1 MVVVDGTSTGA
12 TGMAALAVIPPVGGA
27 DYTDPAWIT
36 PFARE
41 AERLGFESLVLP
53 EHVVLA
59 VDYTSRYPYSR
70 SGRVPLPHDCVIP
83 DPLDTLAFVAG
94 VTTTLGLAT
103 GLLVLPL
110 HNPLVLAKR
119 AATVDRLSGG
129 RLRLGVG
136 LGWMRE
142 ELEAGGVDFASRGAR
157 ADEAI
162 DAVRALWRGDPQ
174 QGAHFEGSYF
184 SFAGVQ
190 SFPRPARAGGVPIEV
205 GGTSPAAIRRAARRG
220 DGWLSLGLRGDALSA
235 ALGLLADEAAAAG
248 RDPGAI
254 DVTLSGVTTSASV
267 DRATLEEAAAQGA
280 RRVVLNLGSASLPEA
295 LDELR
300 QIAARAELT
309 APRSSQPARSG
320 SSVTRSTRN
329 TRSAIRHPSGR
340 RAYASR

>member
-1 MVVVDGTSTGA
+1 MVNVIRRVAGPAG
-12 TGMAALAVIPPVGGA
+12 LAVIPPVSTA
-27 DYTDPAWIT
+27 DFADPDWIA

-59 VDYTSRYPYSR
+59 VDSTSRYPYSK
-70 SGRVPLPHDCVIP
+70 SGRVPLPDDCVIP
-83 DPLDTLAFVAG
+83 DPLDTLAYVAG

-136 LGWMRE
+136 LGWLRE
-142 ELEAGGVDFASRGAR
+142 EIEAAGVDFATRGVR

-162 DAVRALWRGDPQ
+162 DAVRALWTADRER
-174 QGAHFEGSYF
+174 GAHFEGRHF

-190 SFPRPARAGGVPIEV
+190 SFPRPVRPGGVPIDV

-220 DGWLSLGLRGDALSA
+220 DGWLSLGLRGDALTDALQRLA
-235 ALGLLADEAAAAG
+235 AETTAAG
-248 RDPGAI
+248 RDPATI
-254 DVTLSGVTTSASV
+254 DVTLSGVTTAATV
-267 DRATLEEAAAQGA
+267 DGSTLEEAGALGA
-280 RRVVLNLGSASLPEA
+280 RRVVINLGSAA
-295 LDELR
+295 LADAQEELR
-300 QIAARAELT
+300 QAAARAGLT
-309 APRSSQPARSG
+309 RP
-320 SSVTRSTRN
+320 
-329 TRSAIRHPSGR
+329 
-340 RAYASR
+340 